1 MAQWVKNLTSIHED
15 AGSIL
20 GLAQWVKVQCCS
32 VAMSC
37 GVGCTQ
43 GSDPVSMRLWY
54 RPAAAAPIQ
63 PLAWEPPYATGATLK
78 RQKDQKNKKERKRIQ
93 IGKVK
98 LSLFA
103 DDMIVYL
110 ENPTATTRRLLEF
123 NNEFY
128 KITGYKINI
137 QKFIAFLYSNT

>member
-1 MAQWVKNLTSIHED
+1 M
-15 AGSIL
+15 
-20 GLAQWVKVQCCS
+20 
-32 VAMSC
+32 
-37 GVGCTQ
+37 
-43 GSDPVSMRLWY
+43 
-54 RPAAAAPIQ
+54 
-63 PLAWEPPYATGATLK
+63 
-78 RQKDQKNKKERKRIQ
+78 QKDKKKKKERKRIQ

-137 QKFIAFLYSNT
+137 QIYCISIH